1 MHPLVARPHPQVIR
15 QETARRPSRVQAPR
29 LLGFIRISPR
39 SFLLSVQR
47 ELVPRKPV
55 QRKLICFAVAF
66 NLLLWPGPGL
76 ASQHIL
82 SLVSRALDMR
92 VGFSNSYEA
101 YFVRSLFSQSPGVTQ
116 HETMADRASAVAHIH
131 LNPVKFVGYVDETV
145 TFTALATDFL
155 DRTIQGVKFSWDE
168 SDQANKLRM
177 DEAGRATFLHPGLA
191 RITCRAGSVVATAA
205 VLIRPN
211 HRPVQ
216 SDAEW
221 RADQASL
228 SVTGNT
234 TGKLSQPV
242 TSFLSSLLDR
252 LAPTAYAQSGPYYGN
267 DLAYDQLW
275 SEPRNLVGSPPNRAI
290 EPTALGTVQPESS
303 NFDLAIPLISL
314 GGRGLAANLML
325 NYNSRVWGR
334 HGNAVT
340 FDPIASWPTPGFS
353 LGFGRIVPYELSYG
367 VGKFLLVEPDGTRRY
382 LGASNP
388 WCSPASRA
396 MGVT

>member
-47 ELVPRKPV
+47 KLVPRKPV

-82 SLVSRALDMR
+82 SLVSRALDIR

-177 DEAGRATFLHPGLA
+177 DEAGRATFLQPGLA
-191 RITCRAGSVVATAA
+191 RITCRAGSAVATAA
-205 VLIRPN
+205 VLI
-211 HRPVQ
+211 
-216 SDAEW
+216 
-221 RADQASL
+221 
-228 SVTGNT
+228 
-234 TGKLSQPV
+234 K
-242 TSFLSSLLDR
+242 
-252 LAPTAYAQSGPYYGN
+252 
-267 DLAYDQLW
+267 
-275 SEPRNLVGSPPNRAI
+275 
-290 EPTALGTVQPESS
+290 
-303 NFDLAIPLISL
+303 
-314 GGRGLAANLML
+314 
-325 NYNSRVWGR
+325 
-334 HGNAVT
+334 
-340 FDPIASWPTPGFS
+340 
-353 LGFGRIVPYELSYG
+353 
-367 VGKFLLVEPDGTRRY
+367 
-382 LGASNP
+382 
-388 WCSPASRA
+388 
-396 MGVT
+396 